1 MKRSR
6 QPVEINIDEL
16 RRTLDRARR
25 EPISEADYLKMNT
38 ALDVL
43 AERSCKHE
51 RPRQPELSWRSH
63 SLPMVAPRRAT
74 VSAVRRKDMAA
85 TVPARIPEPER
96 S

>member
-25 EPISEADYLKMNT
+25 EPISEAYYLKMIA

-43 AERSCKHE
+43 AERLLPGRTTEK
-51 RPRQPELSWRSH
+51 PKQWWRGT
-63 SLPMVAPRRAT
+63 AYRECRRNG
-74 VSAVRRKDMAA
+74 RR
-85 TVPARIPEPER
+85 
-96 S
+96 